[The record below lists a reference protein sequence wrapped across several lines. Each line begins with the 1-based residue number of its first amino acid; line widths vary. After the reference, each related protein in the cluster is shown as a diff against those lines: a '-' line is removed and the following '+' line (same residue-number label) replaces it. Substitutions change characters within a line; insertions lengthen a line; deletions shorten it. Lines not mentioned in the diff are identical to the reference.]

1 MKIKQAL
8 EHLRLL
14 ERADNFKNQGQ
25 VAPQVNCDLIEK
37 TIDRKYHDLVNVIL
51 KELHHKK
58 KCLQQGMFS
67 TKKDI
72 DEIHGAIRQL
82 ETLVWYIESN
92 QDEV

>member
-1 MKIKQAL
+1 MIKQAL
-8 EHLRLL
+8 EKLRLL
-14 ERADNFKNQGQ
+14 EREHNFKSQGQ

-37 TIDRKYHDLVNVIL
+37 SIDKKYQDLVGVIL

-67 TKKDI
+67 TKTDI
-72 DEIHGAIRQL
+72 DEISGAIKQL

-92 QDEV
+92 QYEV